1 MTRLFEPQGPDESGE
16 SSKPLSR
23 QLLWFAGLAIA
34 SLIAV
39 AAVAYALRGF
49 LLMG

>member
-1 MTRLFEPQGPDESGE
+1 MTRLFEPQGPDESEERGQ
-16 SSKPLSR
+16 PLSR